1 MLKAYLEKCDKEWF
15 DDFVYT
21 ARQPLVDRGFEIVPF
36 NGLFLDEFI
45 KKTSFNENDVIVG
58 SVEATKAFWKK
69 IGIEVP
75 KYIGYPEC
83 LKDFYGREIK
93 KTSLNKIKVEDL
105 PIFIKPADD
114 VKLFTGFVL
123 GKNSTLRDINMYY
136 PDVDPNTPVYTSEP
150 INIISEYR
158 CFVHKGNLVGIKH
171 YDGDFNKFPNVDMIN
186 EMMVTYESSHDNIPT
201 SYTLD
206 VAIVEEI
213 KEERYLIQLDESC
226 MVGRKRAITNH
237 KTLLIEINDF
247 WAIGSYGLYGKTYVR
262 LLIDRFQEI
271 KNQKL

>member
-36 NGLFLDEFI
+36 NGMYLDEFI
-45 KKTSFNENDVIVG
+45 EKTSFNENDIIVG
-58 SVEATKAFWKK
+58 SVEATKAFWEK
-69 IGIEVP
+69 IGIKTP
-75 KYIGYPEC
+75 KYIGYPQS

-93 KTSLNKIKVEDL
+93 KTRINKIKVEDL

-123 GKNSTLRDINMYY
+123 EKNSTLRDINMYY
-136 PDVDPNTPVYTSEP
+136 PDVNPNTLVYTSEP
-150 INIISEYR
+150 IDIISEYR

-171 YDGDFNKFPNVDMIN
+171 YDGDFTKFPDVFTIQS
-186 EMMVTYESSHDNIPT
+186 MMQKFYDESPI

-206 VAIVEEI
+206 VGLIRDGNGFKTILVE
-213 KEERYLIQLDESC
+213 
-226 MVGRKRAITNH
+226 V
-237 KTLLIEINDF
+237 NDF
-247 WAIGSYGLYGKTYVR
+247 WAIGGYGLDGKTYARMLV
-262 LLIDRFQEI
+262 DRFQEI
-271 KNQKL
+271 KNK

>member
-36 NGLFLDEFI
+36 NSMYLDEFI
-45 KKTSFNENDVIVG
+45 EKTSFNENDVIVG
-58 SVEATKAFWKK
+58 SVEATKAFWEK
-69 IGIEVP
+69 IGITTP
-75 KYIGYPEC
+75 KYIGYPQC

-93 KTSLNKIKVEDL
+93 KTRINKIKVEDL

-123 GKNSTLRDINMYY
+123 EKNSTLRDINMYY
-136 PDVDPNTPVYTSEP
+136 PDVNPNTLVYTSEP
-150 INIISEYR
+150 IDIISEYR

-171 YDGDFNKFPNVDMIN
+171 YDGDFTKFPDVFTIQS
-186 EMMVTYESSHDNIPT
+186 MMQKFYDESPI

-206 VAIVEEI
+206 VGLIRDGNGFKTILVE
-213 KEERYLIQLDESC
+213 
-226 MVGRKRAITNH
+226 V
-237 KTLLIEINDF
+237 NDF
-247 WAIGSYGLYGKTYVR
+247 WAIGGYGLDGKTYARMLV
-262 LLIDRFQEI
+262 DRFQEI
-271 KNQKL
+271 KNK